1 MKRKAAYPSKDTW
14 KEEGVL
20 SEFISQ
26 EKEEGNNRIN
36 TEFINSET
44 FLHINK
50 MVYDLLQALMDKI
63 ITNMEP
69 L

>member
-1 MKRKAAYPSKDTW
+1 MRRKAAYPSKDIW

-36 TEFINSET
+36 TEFVNSET

-50 MVYDLLQALMDKI
+50 MVYDLLQALRDKI

>member
-26 EKEEGNNRIN
+26 VKEEGNNRIN
-36 TEFINSET
+36 TEFDSET